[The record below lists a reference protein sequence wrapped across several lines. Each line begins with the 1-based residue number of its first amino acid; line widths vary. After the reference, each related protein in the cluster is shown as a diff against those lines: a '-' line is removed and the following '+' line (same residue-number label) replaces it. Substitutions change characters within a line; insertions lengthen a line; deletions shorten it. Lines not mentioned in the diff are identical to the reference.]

1 MKNRWNSLP
10 WWIGLVTSALLTGCT
25 VAGLQTRQTAALGAG
40 GYCLHERTLDSF
52 KALLVDSNVTYGPY
66 KRGKVAGNSSL
77 CGLAYFHVYTVSWET
92 KDGRKEQY
100 EFDFA
105 KLMTKLQEEKPL
117 VKTLSRH
124 SSQPQL
130 RVEYLV
136 DRIEIYYYVSQY
148 QVDGV
153 EVRNGLEI
161 LTKPAVVTQF
171 PLLTVPLSSQA
182 TTPEIK

>member
-1 MKNRWNSLP
+1 MGLATLILQ
-10 WWIGLVTSALLTGCT
+10 IGCTGTDLLT
-25 VAGLQTRQTAALGAG
+25 RRTAVPGGG
-40 GYCLHERTLDSF
+40 GYCINTKSTKEFREILKTSY
-52 KALLVDSNVTYGPY
+52 VGYGPY
-66 KRGKVAGNSSL
+66 QRHVVAGDSSI
-77 CGLAYFHVYTVSWET
+77 CGLAYFHVYTVRWET

-100 EFDFA
+100 EFDLA

-171 PLLTVPLSSQA
+171 PLLSVPLSSQA

>member
-10 WWIGLVTSALLTGCT
+10 WWMGIVTAALLTGCT

-92 KDGRKEQY
+92 KDGRKERY
-100 EFDFA
+100 EFDLE
-105 KLMTKLQEEKPL
+105 KLMRKLQDERPVVL
-117 VKTLSRH
+117 TLTKH
-124 SSQPQL
+124 ASQPDL
-130 RVEYLV
+130 LVEYKPG
-136 DRIEIYYYVSQY
+136 EINISYKVFQY
-148 QVDGV
+148 QVDGM
-153 EVRNGLEI
+153 EERNGRQVLV
-161 LTKPAVVTQF
+161 KPTVDTQF
-171 PLLTVPLSSQA
+171 PLLTVPLNSQA
-182 TTPEIK
+182 TTPAIK